1 MLYRGPGRD
10 YLFGDTG
17 DDVLYGGDGDDTYIW
32 GGDKG
37 ADVLHGGEGDDILH
51 SEVQEG
57 DTRPNRLYC
66 GKGKEKYTA
75 AKFDYVDNSCEKTW
89 KPTGGERG
97 TNRRRSSATSSASAS
112 PFPVPPRSGGS
123 SILPPAAAL
132 LFGSGILTY
141 TILRRK

>member
-66 GKGKEKYTA
+66 GKGKDKYTA
-75 AKFDYVDNSCEKTW
+75 AKFDDVDNSCEKKW
-89 KPTGGERG
+89 KPTGGRG

-112 PFPVPPRSGGS
+112 PFPVPPRSGGP

>member
-1 MLYRGPGRD
+1 VLYRGPGRD

-66 GKGKEKYTA
+66 GKGKDKYTA
-75 AKFDYVDNSCEKTW
+75 AKFDYVDNSCEKKW
-89 KPTGGERG
+89 KPTGGAGDQSKEIECNVFG
-97 TNRRRSSATSSASAS
+97 FGQPLSGSAKKWWSFHPSAGC
-112 PFPVPPRSGGS
+112 R
-123 SILPPAAAL
+123 AAIRVGHPDL
-132 LFGSGILTY
+132 HDP
-141 TILRRK
+141 